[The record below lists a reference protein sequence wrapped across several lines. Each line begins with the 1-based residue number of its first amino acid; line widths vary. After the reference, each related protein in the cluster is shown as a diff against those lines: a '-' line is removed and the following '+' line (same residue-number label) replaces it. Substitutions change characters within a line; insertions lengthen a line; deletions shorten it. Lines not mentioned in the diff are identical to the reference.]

1 MEEVKKRIEAY
12 KSGSTP
18 EIEAKIEKL
27 RDDIIAM
34 LDEHGLKDA
43 NGQARVAEGQGQLVE
58 SEYQAQVDAMRKELR
73 ELAATRQSE
82 MSQKGKDVM
91 PVLEELDKIEDSK
104 IDTEVV
110 SKLESTKKKLSEVRH
125 NDIRRQLLDNRKRQ
139 SEIRARRD
147 EINSL
152 IAGLEPGREAE
163 RLSELLEEREN
174 LDAEFGQLNLREQQW
189 MAIDPTRG
197 MSDDELAAAMKD
209 KPETDLA
216 VIEFN
221 RRKAQIREEAR
232 LGNIIDE
239 LSSLQKEREESKEI
253 KPEKTTESTGKSE
266 KPQTPEKTETERPE
280 KIDTPETESEPVQK
294 DETEKS
300 DLEKRVEALEKK
312 VAELEKIIAADKDA
326 NIVNA
331 ELIKERDALK
341 AEIEKLTKKKPEPE
355 KTEEKPEEKTEGKDD
370 GENKDDPKKDDEKD
384 SEEDKEDEVQA
395 GFKIG
400 PLKRFF
406 LKIVQFLKGRCKE
419 GGRVHNLFS
428 KAEGALIGSG
438 AKVALS
444 AAEKE
449 AEKVDEKESEKP
461 EKAEEKID
469 EEKIIEE
476 IAIDGMEWI
485 KENDER
491 IFSTDHQ
498 WYMDLYQKTYTDF
511 LSEFGDGKKPA
522 KEGINK
528 AVEMADELE
537 LPKTSENSGK
547 LGRVNDLLFFRVTKG
562 VIEKAKSVK
571 GISLTEKDGKAKSFG
586 DIWEAYNKYDLDKR
600 LANEGKKAAEAARAA
615 KGKSKETPEAETS
628 DKGETR

>member
-27 RDDIIAM
+27 RDDIIAI
-34 LDEHGLKDA
+34 LNEHGLKDA
-43 NGQARVAEGQGQLVE
+43 NGQARVVEGQGQLVE

-174 LDAEFGQLNLREQQW
+174 LDAEFGQLNLREKQW

-197 MSDDELAAAMKD
+197 MSDDELAAAMED

-253 KPEKTTESTGKSE
+253 KPEKT
-266 KPQTPEKTETERPE
+266 ETEKPE

-326 NIVNA
+326 NILNA

-341 AEIEKLTKKKPEPE
+341 AEIEKLTKKKPEP
-355 KTEEKPEEKTEGKDD
+355 EKPEEKTEGKDD

-400 PLKRFF
+400 PLRRFF

-449 AEKVDEKESEKP
+449 AEKVDEKESEKT
-461 EKAEEKID
+461 EKTEEKID
-469 EEKIIEE
+469 EEKMIEE

-498 WYMDLYQKTYTDF
+498 WYMDLYKKTYTDF
-511 LSEFGDGKKPA
+511 LTEFGDGKKPS
-522 KEGINK
+522 KEGTNK

-571 GISLTEKDGKAKSFG
+571 EISLTEKDGKAKSFG
-586 DIWEAYNKYDLDKR
+586 DIWEAYNKYDLNKR

>member
-27 RDDIIAM
+27 RDDIIAI
-34 LDEHGLKDA
+34 LNEHGLKDA
-43 NGQARVAEGQGQLVE
+43 NVQARVVEGQGQLVE

-197 MSDDELAAAMKD
+197 MSDDELAAAMED

-253 KPEKTTESTGKSE
+253 KPEKT
-266 KPQTPEKTETERPE
+266 ETEKPE

-326 NIVNA
+326 NILNA

-355 KTEEKPEEKTEGKDD
+355 KPEEKPEEKTEGKDD

-400 PLKRFF
+400 PLRRFF

-449 AEKVDEKESEKP
+449 AEKVDEKESKKTEKT
-461 EKAEEKID
+461 EEKID
-469 EEKIIEE
+469 EEKMIEE

-498 WYMDLYQKTYTDF
+498 WYMDLYKKTYTDF
-511 LSEFGDGKKPA
+511 LTEFGDGKKPS
-522 KEGINK
+522 KEGTNK

-571 GISLTEKDGKAKSFG
+571 EISLTEKDGKAKSFG
-586 DIWEAYNKYDLDKR
+586 DIWEAYNKYDLNKR

-615 KGKSKETPEAETS
+615 KGKSKETLEAETS

>member
-27 RDDIIAM
+27 RDDIIAI
-34 LDEHGLKDA
+34 LNEHGLKDA
-43 NGQARVAEGQGQLVE
+43 NGQARVVEGQGQLVE

-139 SEIRARRD
+139 REIRARRD

-197 MSDDELAAAMKD
+197 MSDDELAAAMED

-253 KPEKTTESTGKSE
+253 KPEKT
-266 KPQTPEKTETERPE
+266 ETEKPE

-400 PLKRFF
+400 PLRRFF

-449 AEKVDEKESEKP
+449 AEKVDEKESKKTEKT
-461 EKAEEKID
+461 EEKID
-469 EEKIIEE
+469 EEKMIEE

-498 WYMDLYQKTYTDF
+498 WYMDLYKKTYTDF
-511 LSEFGDGKKPA
+511 LTEFGDGKKPS
-522 KEGINK
+522 KEGTNK

-571 GISLTEKDGKAKSFG
+571 EISLTEKDGKAKSFG
-586 DIWEAYNKYDLDKR
+586 DIWEAYNKYDLNKR

-615 KGKSKETPEAETS
+615 KGKSKETLEAETS

>member
-27 RDDIIAM
+27 RDDIIAI
-34 LDEHGLKDA
+34 LNEHGLKDA
-43 NGQARVAEGQGQLVE
+43 NGQARVVEGQGQLVE

-104 IDTEVV
+104 IDTELV

-197 MSDDELAAAMKD
+197 MSDDELAAAMED

-253 KPEKTTESTGKSE
+253 KPEKT
-266 KPQTPEKTETERPE
+266 ETEKPE

-326 NIVNA
+326 NILNA

-355 KTEEKPEEKTEGKDD
+355 KPEEKPEEKTEGKDD

-400 PLKRFF
+400 PLRRFF

-449 AEKVDEKESEKP
+449 AEKVDEKESKKTEKT
-461 EKAEEKID
+461 EEKID
-469 EEKIIEE
+469 EEKMIEE

-498 WYMDLYQKTYTDF
+498 WYMDLYKKTYTDF
-511 LSEFGDGKKPA
+511 LTEFGDGKKPS
-522 KEGINK
+522 KEGTNK

-571 GISLTEKDGKAKSFG
+571 EISLTEKDGKAKSFG
-586 DIWEAYNKYDLDKR
+586 DIWEAYNKYDLNKR

-615 KGKSKETPEAETS
+615 KGKSKETLEAETS

>member
-27 RDDIIAM
+27 RDDIIAI
-34 LDEHGLKDA
+34 LNEHGLKDA
-43 NGQARVAEGQGQLVE
+43 NGQARVVEGQGQLVE

-197 MSDDELAAAMKD
+197 MSDDELAAAMED

-253 KPEKTTESTGKSE
+253 KPEKT
-266 KPQTPEKTETERPE
+266 ETEKPE

-326 NIVNA
+326 NILNA

-355 KTEEKPEEKTEGKDD
+355 KPEEKPEEKTEGKDD

-400 PLKRFF
+400 PLRRFF

-449 AEKVDEKESEKP
+449 AEKVDEKESEKT
-461 EKAEEKID
+461 EKTEEKID
-469 EEKIIEE
+469 EEKMIEE

-498 WYMDLYQKTYTDF
+498 WYMDLYKKTYTDF
-511 LSEFGDGKKPA
+511 LTEFGDGKKPS
-522 KEGINK
+522 KEGTNK

-571 GISLTEKDGKAKSFG
+571 EISLTEKDGKAKSFG
-586 DIWEAYNKYDLDKR
+586 DIWEAYNKYDLNKR

-615 KGKSKETPEAETS
+615 KGKSKETLEAETS

>member
-27 RDDIIAM
+27 RDDIIAI
-34 LDEHGLKDA
+34 LNEHGLKDA
-43 NGQARVAEGQGQLVE
+43 NGQARVVEGQGQLVE

-197 MSDDELAAAMKD
+197 MSDDELAAAMED

-253 KPEKTTESTGKSE
+253 KPEKT
-266 KPQTPEKTETERPE
+266 ETEKPE

-400 PLKRFF
+400 PLRRFF

-449 AEKVDEKESEKP
+449 AEKVDEKESKKTEKT
-461 EKAEEKID
+461 EEKID
-469 EEKIIEE
+469 EEKMIEE

-498 WYMDLYQKTYTDF
+498 WYMDLYKKTYTDF
-511 LSEFGDGKKPA
+511 LTEFGDGKKPS
-522 KEGINK
+522 KEGTNK

-571 GISLTEKDGKAKSFG
+571 EISLTEKDGKAKSFG
-586 DIWEAYNKYDLDKR
+586 DIWEAYNKYDLNKR

-615 KGKSKETPEAETS
+615 KGKSKETLEAETS

>member
-1 MEEVKKRIEAY
+1 MEEVKRRIEAY

-27 RDDIIAM
+27 RDDIIAI

-43 NGQARVAEGQGQLVE
+43 NGQARVLEGQGQLVE

-73 ELAATRQSE
+73 ELVATRQSE

-104 IDTEVV
+104 IDIEVV

-152 IAGLEPGREAE
+152 IAGLEPGIEAE
-163 RLSELLEEREN
+163 RLSELLEEREK
-174 LDAEFGQLNLREQQW
+174 LDAEFGQLNLRDQQW
-189 MAIDPTRG
+189 MAIDSTRG
-197 MSDDELAAAMKD
+197 MSDDELAAAMED

-232 LGNIIDE
+232 LENIIDE
-239 LSSLQKEREESKEI
+239 LSSLQKEREESKET
-253 KPEKTTESTGKSE
+253 KTEKTTESTEKSE
-266 KPQTPEKTETERPE
+266 EPQTPEKTETEKPE

-300 DLEKRVEALEKK
+300 DLEKRVESLEKK

-341 AEIEKLTKKKPEPE
+341 AEIEKLTKKKSDI
-355 KTEEKPEEKTEGKDD
+355 EKPEEKTEGKDD
-370 GENKDDPKKDDEKD
+370 GDNKDDEKD
-384 SEEDKEDEVQA
+384 NEEDKDDEIQA

-400 PLKRFF
+400 PLRSFF
-406 LKIVQFLKGRCKE
+406 LKIVQFLKGRFKE

-438 AKVALS
+438 AKVALN

-449 AEKVDEKESEKP
+449 AEKVDEKEIEKP
-461 EKAEEKID
+461 EKTEEKID
-469 EEKIIEE
+469 EEKMIEE
-476 IAIDGMEWI
+476 MAIDGMEWI

-511 LSEFGDGKKPA
+511 LTEFGDGRKSS
-522 KEGINK
+522 KEGVDK
-528 AVEMADELE
+528 AVEMADKLE
-537 LPKTSENSGK
+537 LPKTSENSDK

-586 DIWEAYNKYDLDKR
+586 DIWEAYNKYDLNKR
-600 LANEGKKAAEAARAA
+600 LANEGKKATEAARTA

>member
-27 RDDIIAM
+27 RDDIIAI
-34 LDEHGLKDA
+34 LNEHGLKDA
-43 NGQARVAEGQGQLVE
+43 NGQARVGQLVE

-73 ELAATRQSE
+73 ELAAKRQSE

-174 LDAEFGQLNLREQQW
+174 LDAEFGQLNLREKQW

-197 MSDDELAAAMKD
+197 MSDDELAAAMED

-253 KPEKTTESTGKSE
+253 KPEKT
-266 KPQTPEKTETERPE
+266 ETEKPE

-326 NIVNA
+326 NILNA

-355 KTEEKPEEKTEGKDD
+355 KPEEKPEEKTEGKDD

-400 PLKRFF
+400 PLRRFF

-449 AEKVDEKESEKP
+449 AEKVDEKESEKT
-461 EKAEEKID
+461 EKTEEKID
-469 EEKIIEE
+469 EEKMIEE

-498 WYMDLYQKTYTDF
+498 WYMDLYKKTYTDF
-511 LSEFGDGKKPA
+511 LTEFGDGKKPS
-522 KEGINK
+522 KEGTNK

-571 GISLTEKDGKAKSFG
+571 EISLTEKDGKAKSFG
-586 DIWEAYNKYDLDKR
+586 DIWEAYNKYDLNKR

>member
-27 RDDIIAM
+27 RDDIIAI
-34 LDEHGLKDA
+34 LNEHGLKDA
-43 NGQARVAEGQGQLVE
+43 NGQARVVEGQGQIVE

-82 MSQKGKDVM
+82 ISQKGKDVM

-197 MSDDELAAAMKD
+197 MSDDELAAAMED

-253 KPEKTTESTGKSE
+253 KPEKT
-266 KPQTPEKTETERPE
+266 ETEKPE

-312 VAELEKIIAADKDA
+312 VAELEKIIAADKDD

-355 KTEEKPEEKTEGKDD
+355 KPEEKPEEKTEGKDD

-400 PLKRFF
+400 PLRRFF

-449 AEKVDEKESEKP
+449 AEKVDEKESEKT
-461 EKAEEKID
+461 EKTEEKID
-469 EEKIIEE
+469 EEKMIEE

-498 WYMDLYQKTYTDF
+498 WYMDLYKKTYTDF
-511 LSEFGDGKKPA
+511 LTEFGDGKKPS
-522 KEGINK
+522 KEGTNK

-571 GISLTEKDGKAKSFG
+571 EISLTEKDGKAKSFG
-586 DIWEAYNKYDLDKR
+586 DIWEAYNKYDLNKR

>member
-1 MEEVKKRIEAY
+1 MEEIKKRIEAY

-27 RDDIIAM
+27 RDDIIAI
-34 LDEHGLKDA
+34 LNEHGLKDA
-43 NGQARVAEGQGQLVE
+43 NGQARVVEGQGQLVE

-197 MSDDELAAAMKD
+197 MSDDELAAAMED

-253 KPEKTTESTGKSE
+253 KPEKT
-266 KPQTPEKTETERPE
+266 ETEKPE

-326 NIVNA
+326 NILNA

-355 KTEEKPEEKTEGKDD
+355 KPEEKPEEKTEGKDD

-400 PLKRFF
+400 PLRRFF

-449 AEKVDEKESEKP
+449 AEKVDEKESKKTEKT
-461 EKAEEKID
+461 EEKID
-469 EEKIIEE
+469 EEKMIEE

-498 WYMDLYQKTYTDF
+498 WYMDLYKKTYTDF
-511 LSEFGDGKKPA
+511 LTEFGDGKKPS
-522 KEGINK
+522 KEGTNK

-571 GISLTEKDGKAKSFG
+571 EISLTEKDGKAKSFG
-586 DIWEAYNKYDLDKR
+586 DIWEAYNKYDLNKR

>member
-27 RDDIIAM
+27 RDDIIAI
-34 LDEHGLKDA
+34 LNEHGLKDA
-43 NGQARVAEGQGQLVE
+43 NGQARVVEGQGQLVE

-147 EINSL
+147 EINLL

-197 MSDDELAAAMKD
+197 MSDDELAAAMED

-253 KPEKTTESTGKSE
+253 KPEKT
-266 KPQTPEKTETERPE
+266 ETEKPE

-312 VAELEKIIAADKDA
+312 VAELEKIIAVDKDA

-400 PLKRFF
+400 PLRRFF

-449 AEKVDEKESEKP
+449 AEKVDEKESKKTEKT
-461 EKAEEKID
+461 EEKID
-469 EEKIIEE
+469 EEKMIEE

-498 WYMDLYQKTYTDF
+498 WYMDLYKKTYTDF
-511 LSEFGDGKKPA
+511 LTEFGDGKKPS
-522 KEGINK
+522 KEGTNK

-571 GISLTEKDGKAKSFG
+571 EISLTEKDGKAKSFG
-586 DIWEAYNKYDLDKR
+586 DIWEAYNKYDLNKR

>member
-27 RDDIIAM
+27 RDDIIAI
-34 LDEHGLKDA
+34 LNEHGLKDA
-43 NGQARVAEGQGQLVE
+43 NGQARVVEGQGQLVE

-197 MSDDELAAAMKD
+197 MSDDELAAAMED

-253 KPEKTTESTGKSE
+253 KPEKT
-266 KPQTPEKTETERPE
+266 ETEKPE

-312 VAELEKIIAADKDA
+312 VAELEKIIAADKDD

-400 PLKRFF
+400 PLRRFF

-449 AEKVDEKESEKP
+449 AEKVDEKESEKT
-461 EKAEEKID
+461 EKTEEKID
-469 EEKIIEE
+469 EEKMIEE

-498 WYMDLYQKTYTDF
+498 WYMDLYKKTYTDF
-511 LSEFGDGKKPA
+511 LTEFGDGKKPS
-522 KEGINK
+522 KEGTNK

-571 GISLTEKDGKAKSFG
+571 EISLTEKDGKAKSFG
-586 DIWEAYNKYDLDKR
+586 DIWEAYNKYDLNKR

-615 KGKSKETPEAETS
+615 KGKSKETLEAETS

>member
-27 RDDIIAM
+27 RDDIIAI
-34 LDEHGLKDA
+34 LNEHGLKDA
-43 NGQARVAEGQGQLVE
+43 NGQARVVEGQGQLVE

-163 RLSELLEEREN
+163 RLSELSEEREN

-197 MSDDELAAAMKD
+197 MSDDELAAAMED

-253 KPEKTTESTGKSE
+253 KPEKT
-266 KPQTPEKTETERPE
+266 ETEKPE

-355 KTEEKPEEKTEGKDD
+355 KPEEKPEEKTEGKDD

-400 PLKRFF
+400 PLRRFF

-419 GGRVHNLFS
+419 GGKVHNLFS

-449 AEKVDEKESEKP
+449 AEKVDEKESKKTEKT
-461 EKAEEKID
+461 EEKID
-469 EEKIIEE
+469 EEKMIEE

-498 WYMDLYQKTYTDF
+498 WYMDLYKKTYTDF
-511 LSEFGDGKKPA
+511 LTEFGDGKKPS
-522 KEGINK
+522 KEGTNK

-571 GISLTEKDGKAKSFG
+571 EISLTEKDGKAKSFG
-586 DIWEAYNKYDLDKR
+586 DIWEAYNKYDLNKR

-615 KGKSKETPEAETS
+615 KGKSKETLEAETS

>member
-27 RDDIIAM
+27 RDDIIAI
-34 LDEHGLKDA
+34 LNEHGLKDA
-43 NGQARVAEGQGQLVE
+43 NGQARVGQLVE

-82 MSQKGKDVM
+82 ISQKGKDVM

-174 LDAEFGQLNLREQQW
+174 LDAEFGQLNLREKQW

-197 MSDDELAAAMKD
+197 MSDDELAAAMED

-253 KPEKTTESTGKSE
+253 KPEKT
-266 KPQTPEKTETERPE
+266 ETEKPE

-326 NIVNA
+326 NILNA

-355 KTEEKPEEKTEGKDD
+355 KPEEKPEEKTEGKDD

-400 PLKRFF
+400 PLRRFF

-449 AEKVDEKESEKP
+449 AEKVDEKESKKTEKT
-461 EKAEEKID
+461 EEKID
-469 EEKIIEE
+469 EEKMIEE

-498 WYMDLYQKTYTDF
+498 WYMDLYKKTYTDF
-511 LSEFGDGKKPA
+511 LTEFGDGKKPS
-522 KEGINK
+522 KEGTNK

-571 GISLTEKDGKAKSFG
+571 EISLTEKDGKAKSFG
-586 DIWEAYNKYDLDKR
+586 DIWEAYNKYDLNKR

-615 KGKSKETPEAETS
+615 KGKSKETLEAETS

>member
-27 RDDIIAM
+27 RDDIIAI
-34 LDEHGLKDA
+34 LNEHGLKDA
-43 NGQARVAEGQGQLVE
+43 NGQARVVEGQGQLVE

-197 MSDDELAAAMKD
+197 MSDDELAAAMED

-253 KPEKTTESTGKSE
+253 KPEKT
-266 KPQTPEKTETERPE
+266 ETEKPE

-355 KTEEKPEEKTEGKDD
+355 KPEEKPEEKTEGKDD

-400 PLKRFF
+400 PLRRFF

-449 AEKVDEKESEKP
+449 AEKVDEKESKKTEKT
-461 EKAEEKID
+461 EEKID
-469 EEKIIEE
+469 EEKMIEE

-498 WYMDLYQKTYTDF
+498 WYMDLYKKTYTDF
-511 LSEFGDGKKPA
+511 LTEFGDGKKPS
-522 KEGINK
+522 KEGTNK

-571 GISLTEKDGKAKSFG
+571 EISLTEKDGKAKSFG
-586 DIWEAYNKYDLDKR
+586 DIWEAYNKYDLNKR

>member
-27 RDDIIAM
+27 RDDIIAI
-34 LDEHGLKDA
+34 LNEHGLKDA
-43 NGQARVAEGQGQLVE
+43 NGQARVVEGQGQLVE

-197 MSDDELAAAMKD
+197 MSDDELAAAMED

-253 KPEKTTESTGKSE
+253 KPEKT
-266 KPQTPEKTETERPE
+266 ETEKPE

-400 PLKRFF
+400 PLRRFF

-449 AEKVDEKESEKP
+449 AEKVDEKESEKT
-461 EKAEEKID
+461 EKTEEKID
-469 EEKIIEE
+469 EEKMIEE

-498 WYMDLYQKTYTDF
+498 WYMDLYKKTYTDF
-511 LSEFGDGKKPA
+511 LTEFGDGKKPS

-562 VIEKAKSVK
+562 IIEKAKSVK
-571 GISLTEKDGKAKSFG
+571 EISLTEKDGKAKSFG
-586 DIWEAYNKYDLDKR
+586 DIWEAYNKYDLNKR

>member
-27 RDDIIAM
+27 RDDIIAI
-34 LDEHGLKDA
+34 LNEHGLKDA
-43 NGQARVAEGQGQLVE
+43 NGQARVGQLVE

-73 ELAATRQSE
+73 ELAAKRQSE

-174 LDAEFGQLNLREQQW
+174 LDAEFGQLNLREKQW

-197 MSDDELAAAMKD
+197 MSDDELAAAMED

-253 KPEKTTESTGKSE
+253 KPEKT
-266 KPQTPEKTETERPE
+266 ETEKPE

-326 NIVNA
+326 NILNA

-355 KTEEKPEEKTEGKDD
+355 KPEEKPEEKTEGKDD

-395 GFKIG
+395 GFKI
-400 PLKRFF
+400 
-406 LKIVQFLKGRCKE
+406 
-419 GGRVHNLFS
+419 
-428 KAEGALIGSG
+428 
-438 AKVALS
+438 
-444 AAEKE
+444 
-449 AEKVDEKESEKP
+449 
-461 EKAEEKID
+461 
-469 EEKIIEE
+469 
-476 IAIDGMEWI
+476 
-485 KENDER
+485 
-491 IFSTDHQ
+491 
-498 WYMDLYQKTYTDF
+498 
-511 LSEFGDGKKPA
+511 
-522 KEGINK
+522 
-528 AVEMADELE
+528 
-537 LPKTSENSGK
+537 
-547 LGRVNDLLFFRVTKG
+547 
-562 VIEKAKSVK
+562 
-571 GISLTEKDGKAKSFG
+571 
-586 DIWEAYNKYDLDKR
+586 
-600 LANEGKKAAEAARAA
+600 
-615 KGKSKETPEAETS
+615 
-628 DKGETR
+628 

>member
-27 RDDIIAM
+27 RDDIIAI
-34 LDEHGLKDA
+34 LNEHGLKDA
-43 NGQARVAEGQGQLVE
+43 NGQARVVEGQGQLVE

-197 MSDDELAAAMKD
+197 MSDDELAAAMED

-253 KPEKTTESTGKSE
+253 KPEKT
-266 KPQTPEKTETERPE
+266 ETEKPE

-326 NIVNA
+326 NILNA

-400 PLKRFF
+400 PLRRFF

-449 AEKVDEKESEKP
+449 AEKVDEKESKKTEKT
-461 EKAEEKID
+461 EEKID
-469 EEKIIEE
+469 EEKMIEE

-498 WYMDLYQKTYTDF
+498 WYMDLYKKTYTDF
-511 LSEFGDGKKPA
+511 LTEFGDGKKPS
-522 KEGINK
+522 KEGTNK

-571 GISLTEKDGKAKSFG
+571 EISLTEKDGKAKSFG
-586 DIWEAYNKYDLDKR
+586 DIWEAYNKYDLNKR

>member
-1 MEEVKKRIEAY
+1 MEEIKKRIEAY

-27 RDDIIAM
+27 RDDIIAI
-34 LDEHGLKDA
+34 LNEHGLKDA
-43 NGQARVAEGQGQLVE
+43 NGQARVVEGQGQLVE

-197 MSDDELAAAMKD
+197 MSDDELAAAMED

-253 KPEKTTESTGKSE
+253 KPEKT
-266 KPQTPEKTETERPE
+266 ETEKPE

-326 NIVNA
+326 NILNA

-355 KTEEKPEEKTEGKDD
+355 KPEEKPEEKTEGKDD

-400 PLKRFF
+400 PLRRFF

-449 AEKVDEKESEKP
+449 AEKVDEKESEKT
-461 EKAEEKID
+461 EKTEEKID
-469 EEKIIEE
+469 EEKMIEE

-498 WYMDLYQKTYTDF
+498 WYMDLYKKTYTDF
-511 LSEFGDGKKPA
+511 LTEFGDGKKPS
-522 KEGINK
+522 KEGTNK

-571 GISLTEKDGKAKSFG
+571 EISLTEKDGKAKSFG
-586 DIWEAYNKYDLDKR
+586 DIWEAYNKYDLNKR

-615 KGKSKETPEAETS
+615 KGKSKETLEAETS

>member
-27 RDDIIAM
+27 RDDIIAI
-34 LDEHGLKDA
+34 LNEHGLKDA
-43 NGQARVAEGQGQLVE
+43 NGQARVVEGQGQLVE

-125 NDIRRQLLDNRKRQ
+125 NDLRRPLLDNRKRQ

-197 MSDDELAAAMKD
+197 MSDDELAAAMED

-253 KPEKTTESTGKSE
+253 KPEKT
-266 KPQTPEKTETERPE
+266 ETEKPE

-326 NIVNA
+326 NILNA

-355 KTEEKPEEKTEGKDD
+355 KPEEKPEEKTEGKDD

-400 PLKRFF
+400 PLRRFF

-449 AEKVDEKESEKP
+449 VEKVDEKESKKTEKT
-461 EKAEEKID
+461 EEKID
-469 EEKIIEE
+469 EEKMIEE

-498 WYMDLYQKTYTDF
+498 WYMDLYKKTYTDF
-511 LSEFGDGKKPA
+511 LTEFGDGKKPS
-522 KEGINK
+522 KEGTNK

-571 GISLTEKDGKAKSFG
+571 EISLTEKDGKAKSFG
-586 DIWEAYNKYDLDKR
+586 DIWEAYNKYDLNKR

>member
-1 MEEVKKRIEAY
+1 MEEIKKRIEAY

-27 RDDIIAM
+27 RDDIIAI
-34 LDEHGLKDA
+34 LNEHGLKDA
-43 NGQARVAEGQGQLVE
+43 NGQARVVEGQGQLVE

-197 MSDDELAAAMKD
+197 MSDDELAAAMED

-253 KPEKTTESTGKSE
+253 KPEKT
-266 KPQTPEKTETERPE
+266 ETEKPE

-355 KTEEKPEEKTEGKDD
+355 KPEEKPEEQTEGKDD

-400 PLKRFF
+400 PLRRFF

-449 AEKVDEKESEKP
+449 AEKVDEKESEKT
-461 EKAEEKID
+461 EKTEEKID
-469 EEKIIEE
+469 EEKMIEE

-498 WYMDLYQKTYTDF
+498 WYMDLYKKTYTDF
-511 LSEFGDGKKPA
+511 LTEFGDGKKPS
-522 KEGINK
+522 KEGTNK

-571 GISLTEKDGKAKSFG
+571 EISLTEKDGKAKSFG
-586 DIWEAYNKYDLDKR
+586 DIWEAYNKYDLNKR

-615 KGKSKETPEAETS
+615 KGKSKETLEAETS

>member
-12 KSGSTP
+12 KSGSIP

-27 RDDIIAM
+27 RDDIIAI
-34 LDEHGLKDA
+34 LNEHGLKDA
-43 NGQARVAEGQGQLVE
+43 NGQARVVEGQGQLVE

-197 MSDDELAAAMKD
+197 MSDDELAAAMED

-253 KPEKTTESTGKSE
+253 KPEKT
-266 KPQTPEKTETERPE
+266 ETEKPE

-326 NIVNA
+326 NILNA

-355 KTEEKPEEKTEGKDD
+355 KPEEKPEEKTEGKDD

-400 PLKRFF
+400 PLRRFF

-449 AEKVDEKESEKP
+449 AEKVDEKESEKT
-461 EKAEEKID
+461 EKTEEKID
-469 EEKIIEE
+469 EEKMIEE

-498 WYMDLYQKTYTDF
+498 WYMDLYKKTYTDF
-511 LSEFGDGKKPA
+511 LTEFGDGKKTS
-522 KEGINK
+522 KEGTNK

-571 GISLTEKDGKAKSFG
+571 EISLTEKDGKAKSFG
-586 DIWEAYNKYDLDKR
+586 DIWEAYNKYDLNKR

>member
-27 RDDIIAM
+27 RDDIIAI
-34 LDEHGLKDA
+34 LNEHGLKDA
-43 NGQARVAEGQGQLVE
+43 NGQARVVEGQGQLVE

-73 ELAATRQSE
+73 DLAATRQSE

-197 MSDDELAAAMKD
+197 MSDDELAAAMED

-253 KPEKTTESTGKSE
+253 KPEKT
-266 KPQTPEKTETERPE
+266 ETEKPE

-331 ELIKERDALK
+331 ELIKERDSLK

-400 PLKRFF
+400 PLRRFF

-449 AEKVDEKESEKP
+449 AEKVDEKESKKTEKT
-461 EKAEEKID
+461 EEKID
-469 EEKIIEE
+469 EEKMIEE

-498 WYMDLYQKTYTDF
+498 WYMDLYKKTYTDF
-511 LSEFGDGKKPA
+511 LTEFGDGKKPS
-522 KEGINK
+522 KEGTNK

-571 GISLTEKDGKAKSFG
+571 EISLTEKDGKAKSFG
-586 DIWEAYNKYDLDKR
+586 DIWEAYNKYDLNKR

>member
-27 RDDIIAM
+27 RDDIIAI
-34 LDEHGLKDA
+34 LNEHGLKDA
-43 NGQARVAEGQGQLVE
+43 NGQARVVEGQGQLVE

-197 MSDDELAAAMKD
+197 MSDDELAAAMED

-253 KPEKTTESTGKSE
+253 KPEKT
-266 KPQTPEKTETERPE
+266 ETEKPE

-312 VAELEKIIAADKDA
+312 VAELEKIIAADKDD

-400 PLKRFF
+400 PLRRFF

-449 AEKVDEKESEKP
+449 AEKVDEKESKKTEKT
-461 EKAEEKID
+461 EEKID
-469 EEKIIEE
+469 EEKMIEE

-498 WYMDLYQKTYTDF
+498 WYMDLYKKTYTDF
-511 LSEFGDGKKPA
+511 LTEFGDGKKPS
-522 KEGINK
+522 KEGTNK

-571 GISLTEKDGKAKSFG
+571 EISLTEKDGKAKSFG
-586 DIWEAYNKYDLDKR
+586 DIWEAYNKYDLNKR

-615 KGKSKETPEAETS
+615 KGKSKETLEAETS

>member
-27 RDDIIAM
+27 RDDIIAI
-34 LDEHGLKDA
+34 LNEHGLKDA
-43 NGQARVAEGQGQLVE
+43 NGQARVVEGQGQLVE

-197 MSDDELAAAMKD
+197 MSDDELAAAMED

-253 KPEKTTESTGKSE
+253 KPEKT
-266 KPQTPEKTETERPE
+266 ETEKPE

-312 VAELEKIIAADKDA
+312 VAELEKIIVADKDA

-355 KTEEKPEEKTEGKDD
+355 KPEEKPEEKTEGKDD

-400 PLKRFF
+400 PLRRFF

-449 AEKVDEKESEKP
+449 AEKVDEKESKKTEKT
-461 EKAEEKID
+461 EEKID
-469 EEKIIEE
+469 EEKMIEE

-498 WYMDLYQKTYTDF
+498 WYMDLYKKTYTDF
-511 LSEFGDGKKPA
+511 LTEFGDGKKPS
-522 KEGINK
+522 KEGTNK

-571 GISLTEKDGKAKSFG
+571 EISLTEKDGKAKSFG
-586 DIWEAYNKYDLDKR
+586 DIWEAYNKYDLNKR

>member
-27 RDDIIAM
+27 RDDIIAI
-34 LDEHGLKDA
+34 LNEHGLKDA
-43 NGQARVAEGQGQLVE
+43 NGQARVVEGQGQLVE

-197 MSDDELAAAMKD
+197 MSDDELAAAMED

-253 KPEKTTESTGKSE
+253 KPEKT
-266 KPQTPEKTETERPE
+266 ETEKPE

-326 NIVNA
+326 NILNA

-355 KTEEKPEEKTEGKDD
+355 KPEEKPEEKTEGKDD
-370 GENKDDPKKDDEKD
+370 GENKNDPKKDDEKD

-400 PLKRFF
+400 PLRRFF

-449 AEKVDEKESEKP
+449 AEKVDEKESKKTEKT
-461 EKAEEKID
+461 EEKID
-469 EEKIIEE
+469 EEKMIEE

-498 WYMDLYQKTYTDF
+498 WYMDLYKKTYTDF
-511 LSEFGDGKKPA
+511 LTEFGDGKKPS
-522 KEGINK
+522 KEGTNK

-537 LPKTSENSGK
+537 LPNTSENSGK

-571 GISLTEKDGKAKSFG
+571 EISLTEKDGKAKSFG
-586 DIWEAYNKYDLDKR
+586 DIWEAYNKYDLNKR

-615 KGKSKETPEAETS
+615 KGKSKETLEAETS

>member
-27 RDDIIAM
+27 RDDIIAI
-34 LDEHGLKDA
+34 LNEHGLKDA
-43 NGQARVAEGQGQLVE
+43 NGQARVVEGQGQLVE

-82 MSQKGKDVM
+82 MSQQGKDVM
-91 PVLEELDKIEDSK
+91 PVLEELDKIEDSR

-197 MSDDELAAAMKD
+197 MSDDELAAAMED

-253 KPEKTTESTGKSE
+253 KPEKT
-266 KPQTPEKTETERPE
+266 ETEKPE

-326 NIVNA
+326 NILNA

-355 KTEEKPEEKTEGKDD
+355 KPEEKPEEKTEGKDD

-400 PLKRFF
+400 PLRRFF

-449 AEKVDEKESEKP
+449 AEKVDEKESKKTEKT
-461 EKAEEKID
+461 EEKID
-469 EEKIIEE
+469 EEKMIEE

-498 WYMDLYQKTYTDF
+498 WYMDLYKKTYTDF
-511 LSEFGDGKKPA
+511 LTEFGDGKKPS
-522 KEGINK
+522 KEGTNK

-571 GISLTEKDGKAKSFG
+571 EISLTEKDGKAKSFG
-586 DIWEAYNKYDLDKR
+586 DIWEAYNKYDLNKR

>member
-27 RDDIIAM
+27 RDDIIAI
-34 LDEHGLKDA
+34 LNEHGLKDA
-43 NGQARVAEGQGQLVE
+43 NGQARVVEGQGQLVE

-197 MSDDELAAAMKD
+197 MSDDELAAAMED

-253 KPEKTTESTGKSE
+253 KPEKT
-266 KPQTPEKTETERPE
+266 ETEKPE

-312 VAELEKIIAADKDA
+312 VAELEKIIAADKDD

-355 KTEEKPEEKTEGKDD
+355 KPEEKPEEKTEGKDD

-400 PLKRFF
+400 PLRRFF

-449 AEKVDEKESEKP
+449 AEKVDEKESEKT
-461 EKAEEKID
+461 EKTEEKID
-469 EEKIIEE
+469 EEKMIEE

-498 WYMDLYQKTYTDF
+498 WYMDLYKKTYTDF
-511 LSEFGDGKKPA
+511 LTEFGDGKKPS
-522 KEGINK
+522 KEGTNK

-571 GISLTEKDGKAKSFG
+571 EISLTEKDGKAKSFG
-586 DIWEAYNKYDLDKR
+586 DIWEAYNKYDLNKR

>member
-27 RDDIIAM
+27 RDDIIAI
-34 LDEHGLKDA
+34 LNEHGLKDA
-43 NGQARVAEGQGQLVE
+43 NGQARVVEGQGQLVE

-197 MSDDELAAAMKD
+197 MSDDELAAAMED

-253 KPEKTTESTGKSE
+253 KPEKT
-266 KPQTPEKTETERPE
+266 ETEKPE

-326 NIVNA
+326 NILNA

-355 KTEEKPEEKTEGKDD
+355 KPEEKPEEKTEGKDD

-400 PLKRFF
+400 PLRRFF

-449 AEKVDEKESEKP
+449 AEKVDEKESKKTEKT
-461 EKAEEKID
+461 EEKID
-469 EEKIIEE
+469 EEKMIEE

-498 WYMDLYQKTYTDF
+498 WYMDLYKKTYTDF
-511 LSEFGDGKKPA
+511 LTEFGDGKKPS
-522 KEGINK
+522 KEGTNK

-571 GISLTEKDGKAKSFG
+571 EISLTEKDGKAKSFG
-586 DIWEAYNKYDLDKR
+586 DIWEAYNKYDLNKR
-600 LANEGKKAAEAARAA
+600 LANEGKKPAEAARAA

>member
-27 RDDIIAM
+27 RDDIIAI
-34 LDEHGLKDA
+34 LNEHGLKDA
-43 NGQARVAEGQGQLVE
+43 NGQARVGQLVE

-73 ELAATRQSE
+73 ELAAKRQSE

-174 LDAEFGQLNLREQQW
+174 LDAEFGQLNLREKQW

-197 MSDDELAAAMKD
+197 MSDDELAAAMED

-253 KPEKTTESTGKSE
+253 KPEKT
-266 KPQTPEKTETERPE
+266 ETEKPE

-326 NIVNA
+326 NILNA

-355 KTEEKPEEKTEGKDD
+355 KPEEKPEEKTEGKDD

-400 PLKRFF
+400 PLRRFF

-449 AEKVDEKESEKP
+449 AEKVDEKESKKTEKT
-461 EKAEEKID
+461 EEKID
-469 EEKIIEE
+469 EEKMIEE

-498 WYMDLYQKTYTDF
+498 WYMDLYKKTYTDF
-511 LSEFGDGKKPA
+511 LTEFGDGKKPS
-522 KEGINK
+522 KEGTNK

-571 GISLTEKDGKAKSFG
+571 EISLTEKDGKAKSFG
-586 DIWEAYNKYDLDKR
+586 DIWEAYNKYDLNKR

-615 KGKSKETPEAETS
+615 KGKSKETLEAETS

>member
-27 RDDIIAM
+27 RDDIIAI
-34 LDEHGLKDA
+34 LNEHGLKDA
-43 NGQARVAEGQGQLVE
+43 NGQARVVEGQGQLVE

-197 MSDDELAAAMKD
+197 MSDDELAAAMED

-253 KPEKTTESTGKSE
+253 KPEKT
-266 KPQTPEKTETERPE
+266 ETEKPE

-326 NIVNA
+326 NILNA

-400 PLKRFF
+400 PLRRFF

-449 AEKVDEKESEKP
+449 AEKVDEKESEKT
-461 EKAEEKID
+461 EKTEEKID
-469 EEKIIEE
+469 EEKMIEE

-498 WYMDLYQKTYTDF
+498 WYMDLYKKTYTDF
-511 LSEFGDGKKPA
+511 LTEFGDGKKPS
-522 KEGINK
+522 KEGTNK

-571 GISLTEKDGKAKSFG
+571 EISLTEKDGKAKSFG
-586 DIWEAYNKYDLDKR
+586 DIWEAYNKYDLNKR

-615 KGKSKETPEAETS
+615 KGKSKETLEAETS

>member
-27 RDDIIAM
+27 RDDIIAI
-34 LDEHGLKDA
+34 LNEHGLKDA
-43 NGQARVAEGQGQLVE
+43 NGQARVGQLVE

-82 MSQKGKDVM
+82 ISQKGKDVM

-174 LDAEFGQLNLREQQW
+174 LDAEFGQLNLREKQW

-197 MSDDELAAAMKD
+197 MSDDELAAAMED

-253 KPEKTTESTGKSE
+253 KPEKT
-266 KPQTPEKTETERPE
+266 ETEKPE

-326 NIVNA
+326 NILNA

-341 AEIEKLTKKKPEPE
+341 AEIEKLTKKKPEP
-355 KTEEKPEEKTEGKDD
+355 EKPEEKTEGKDD

-400 PLKRFF
+400 PLRRFF

-419 GGRVHNLFS
+419 GGKVHNLFS

-449 AEKVDEKESEKP
+449 AEKVDEKESKKTEKT
-461 EKAEEKID
+461 EEKID
-469 EEKIIEE
+469 EEKMIEE

-498 WYMDLYQKTYTDF
+498 WYMDLYKKTYTDF
-511 LSEFGDGKKPA
+511 LTEFGDGKKPS
-522 KEGINK
+522 KEGTNK

-571 GISLTEKDGKAKSFG
+571 EISLTEKDGKAKSFG
-586 DIWEAYNKYDLDKR
+586 DIWEAYNKYDLNKR

-615 KGKSKETPEAETS
+615 KGKSKETLEAETS

>member
-27 RDDIIAM
+27 RDDIIAI
-34 LDEHGLKDA
+34 LNEHGLKDA
-43 NGQARVAEGQGQLVE
+43 NGQARVVEGQGQLVE

-197 MSDDELAAAMKD
+197 MSDDELAAAMED

-253 KPEKTTESTGKSE
+253 KPEKT
-266 KPQTPEKTETERPE
+266 ETEKPE

-326 NIVNA
+326 NILNA

-355 KTEEKPEEKTEGKDD
+355 KPEEKPEEKTEGKDD
-370 GENKDDPKKDDEKD
+370 GENKNDPKKDDEKD

-400 PLKRFF
+400 PLRRFF

-449 AEKVDEKESEKP
+449 AEKVDEKESKKTEKT
-461 EKAEEKID
+461 EEKID
-469 EEKIIEE
+469 EEKMIEE

-498 WYMDLYQKTYTDF
+498 WYMDLYKKTYTDF
-511 LSEFGDGKKPA
+511 LTEFGDGKKPS
-522 KEGINK
+522 KEGTNK

-571 GISLTEKDGKAKSFG
+571 EISLTEKDGKAKSFG
-586 DIWEAYNKYDLDKR
+586 DIWEAYNKYDLNKR

-615 KGKSKETPEAETS
+615 KGKSKETLEAETS

>member
-27 RDDIIAM
+27 RDDIIAI
-34 LDEHGLKDA
+34 LNEHGLKDA
-43 NGQARVAEGQGQLVE
+43 NGQARVVEGQGQLVE

-197 MSDDELAAAMKD
+197 MSDDELAAAMED

-253 KPEKTTESTGKSE
+253 KPEKT
-266 KPQTPEKTETERPE
+266 ETEKPE

-355 KTEEKPEEKTEGKDD
+355 KPEEKPEEQTEGKDD

-400 PLKRFF
+400 PLRRFF

-449 AEKVDEKESEKP
+449 AEKVDEKESEKT
-461 EKAEEKID
+461 EKTEEKID
-469 EEKIIEE
+469 EEKMIEE

-498 WYMDLYQKTYTDF
+498 WYMDLYKKTYTDF
-511 LSEFGDGKKPA
+511 LTEFGDGKKPS
-522 KEGINK
+522 KEGTNK

-571 GISLTEKDGKAKSFG
+571 EISLTEKDGKAKSFG
-586 DIWEAYNKYDLDKR
+586 DIWEAYNKYDLNKR

>member
-27 RDDIIAM
+27 RDDIIAI
-34 LDEHGLKDA
+34 LNEHGLKDA
-43 NGQARVAEGQGQLVE
+43 NGQARVVEGQGQLVE

-197 MSDDELAAAMKD
+197 MSDDELAAAMED

-253 KPEKTTESTGKSE
+253 KPEKT
-266 KPQTPEKTETERPE
+266 ETEKPE

-326 NIVNA
+326 NILNA

-355 KTEEKPEEKTEGKDD
+355 KPEEKPEEKTEGKDD

-400 PLKRFF
+400 PLRRFF

-449 AEKVDEKESEKP
+449 AEKVDEKESKKTEKT
-461 EKAEEKID
+461 EEKID
-469 EEKIIEE
+469 EEKMIEE

-498 WYMDLYQKTYTDF
+498 WYMDLYKKTYTDF
-511 LSEFGDGKKPA
+511 LTEFGDGKKPS
-522 KEGINK
+522 KEGTNK

-571 GISLTEKDGKAKSFG
+571 EISLTEKDGKAKSFG
-586 DIWEAYNKYDLDKR
+586 DIWEAYNKYDLNKR

>member
-27 RDDIIAM
+27 RDDIIAI
-34 LDEHGLKDA
+34 LNEHGLKDA
-43 NGQARVAEGQGQLVE
+43 NAQARVVEGQGQLVE

-197 MSDDELAAAMKD
+197 MSDDELAAAMED

-253 KPEKTTESTGKSE
+253 KPEKT
-266 KPQTPEKTETERPE
+266 ETEKPE

-326 NIVNA
+326 NILNA

-355 KTEEKPEEKTEGKDD
+355 KPEEKPEEKTEGKDD

-400 PLKRFF
+400 PLRRFF

-449 AEKVDEKESEKP
+449 AEKVDEKESKKTEKT
-461 EKAEEKID
+461 EEKID
-469 EEKIIEE
+469 EEKMIEE

-498 WYMDLYQKTYTDF
+498 WYMDLYKKTYTDF
-511 LSEFGDGKKPA
+511 LTEFGDGKKPS
-522 KEGINK
+522 KEGTNK

-571 GISLTEKDGKAKSFG
+571 EISLTEKDGKAKSFG
-586 DIWEAYNKYDLDKR
+586 DIWEAYNKYDLNKR

-615 KGKSKETPEAETS
+615 KGKSKETLEAETS